1 MDTGKQINAMVVVL
15 LLTVIAVGVYALFDP
30 FRADKAEDD
39 QLAMSAE
46 RGANT
51 FALNCRL
58 CHGDRG
64 QGGANGGRLPAA
76 PALDRA
82 DLQGIEMGGFSFAVF
97 DENFAMIMNTI
108 TCGRAGTAM
117 PTWGRVHGGTLSG
130 EQIRQLAVVIT
141 GGNLGADPV
150 HRDAGG
156 AHVGFWEDAQHAAD
170 EIDAE
175 TTSHST
181 LQMPGGALDS
191 TATAITVSN
200 AAPMSENQY
209 IRIDEERMQI
219 VEVPSTGQRLVKE
232 VGRVPDEL
240 FVSGADGIAIGEI
253 IRVDAELLEVTG
265 LRADG
270 DLSIALDVS
279 VGSSDTVISVDNPAF
294 FAAGYVVHAGNE
306 QIEIEGAVETG
317 RVLAI
322 ATGRAQSTISVSGTV
337 GIEVGARIRMGE
349 ELLEVLSIEPAT
361 VTLERGA
368 NDLDGNDTTAAGHT
382 SGARILKLVE
392 ELEEDADVEPDDPDT
407 GQTLLE
413 TLSVTATTVVVS
425 GITGISSGDT
435 YQIGSE
441 LVRVTETQPA
451 VLRVERGVGG
461 TDRAEHSRRAP
472 IFDDNFLSVQRGVLG
487 TSASAHDA
495 GTDLLFDVIEVE
507 REVQGTKVTN
517 HTRNAELFLGHV
529 VIVERGA
536 LDTDAVEHVN
546 GTLVMDFPAPP
557 NPDEVAITGAT
568 CGQNP
573 PPTPGETEDPG
584 ATPREGAEQAAV
596 SLDEFE
602 MTVDRASA
610 LGEAVDFTVT
620 NDGTIF
626 HNFRVVATDLA
637 PDALPLDGPVVDESQ
652 FDEVGGFSSLLQPGE
667 QLIVNQDLAPG
678 SYVLFCNVAGHYGSG
693 MFTGFEVTGP

>member
-15 LLTVIAVGVYALFDP
+15 FLTVIAVGFYALFDP

-46 RGANT
+46 RGAHT

-64 QGGANGGRLPAA
+64 EGGVDGGRLPAA
-76 PALDRA
+76 PGLDRP
-82 DLQGIEMGGFSFAVF
+82 DLQGIDMGTFSFAAF
-97 DENFAMIMNTI
+97 DENFLMIMNTI

-130 EQIRQLAVVIT
+130 EQIRQLTVVIA
-141 GGNLGADPV
+141 GGNLGADPL
-150 HRDAGG
+150 REG
-156 AHVGFWEDAQHAAD
+156 GFWDDVQQQAD

-181 LQMPGGALDS
+181 LQMPGGALNS
-191 TATAITVSN
+191 TATELTLSN
-200 AAPMSENQY
+200 AAPMSAEQF
-209 IRIDEERMQI
+209 IRIDDERMRI

-240 FVSGADGIAIGEI
+240 FVSGADGIAIGDI

-270 DLSIALDVS
+270 DFSIALDAPI
-279 VGSSDTVISVDNPAF
+279 GSTDVVISVDNPTF
-294 FAAGYVVHAGNE
+294 FMAGYVVHAGSE
-306 QIEIEGAVETG
+306 QIEIQGAVDTG
-317 RVLAI
+317 QVLAI
-322 ATGRAQSTISVSGTV
+322 TTGRAQTTISVSGSL
-337 GIEVGARIRMGE
+337 GIEVGARIRMGA
-349 ELLEVLSIEPAT
+349 ELLAVLSIEPAT

-368 NDLDGNDTTAAGHT
+368 DDLDGNGTEAAGHT
-382 SGARILKLVE
+382 SGARILKLGGE
-392 ELEEDADVEPDDPDT
+392 PEEDEEPEDPDT

-413 TLSVTATTVVVS
+413 TLSATATTAVVS

-435 YQIGSE
+435 YQVGSE

-461 TDRAEHSRRAP
+461 TDRGEHSRRVS
-472 IFDDNFLSVQRGVLG
+472 IFDDNFLSVERGVLG
-487 TSASAHDA
+487 TSASPHDA

-507 REVQGTKVTN
+507 REVQDTTVADHTK
-517 HTRNAELFLGHV
+517 NAELFLGHV
-529 VIVERGA
+529 VIVERGV
-536 LDTDAVEHVN
+536 LNSEAVEHEN

-557 NPDEVAITGAT
+557 DPDAVAITGAT

-573 PPTPGETEDPG
+573 PIVSEPTEGPG
-584 ATPREGAEQAAV
+584 ATPRDDAEQAAV
-596 SLDEFE
+596 SLLEFE
-602 MTVDRASA
+602 VIVDRVSVP
-610 LGEAVDFTVT
+610 GEPVDFTVT
-620 NDGTIF
+620 NDGTII

-637 PDALPLDGPVVDESQ
+637 PDALPVDGPVVDESQ
-652 FDEVGGFSSLLQPGE
+652 FDEVGGVESPLQSGE
-667 QLIVNQDLAPG
+667 TLVVNEDLAPG
-678 SYVLFCNVAGHYGSG
+678 SYVLFCNIPTHYGSG
-693 MFTGFEVTGP
+693 MFTSFEVTGP